1 MRNFSVLSQEAAKG
15 GADLWVT
22 STQPRNFTNDAQR
35 QNLMT
40 VRDSLRNR
48 YGAKMIDVW
57 PDLAQS
63 DGRIKPE
70 YDSGDGVHVNN
81 TGHRLIYN
89 RVVGSGVWAMLTGIE
104 EGNLKS
110 DIGFEL
116 AQNYPNP
123 FNPSTQIRFYLQTTN
138 NTQLTVFDILG
149 REVAVLVDGVM
160 PAGSHSVR
168 FDATGLA
175 TGVYLCRLESGGQMQ
190 VRRMVLVR

>member
-1 MRNFSVLSQEAAKG
+1 
-15 GADLWVT
+15 
-22 STQPRNFTNDAQR
+22 
-35 QNLMT
+35 

-48 YGAKMIDVW
+48 YGAKMIDLW

-89 RVVGSGVWAMLTGIE
+89 RVVGSGVWAMLTSVEDGK
-104 EGNLKS
+104 LKS
-110 DIGFEL
+110 EIGFEL
-116 AQNYPNP
+116 AQNFPNP
-123 FNPSTQIRFYLQTTN
+123 FNPTTVFGFRLSVFGH
-138 NTQLTVFDILG
+138 TRLTVYDILG
-149 REVAVLVDGVM
+149 REVAVLVDGVL
-160 PAGSHSVR
+160 PAGTHSVR

-175 TGVYLCRLESGGQMQ
+175 TGVYLYRLESGGQMQ